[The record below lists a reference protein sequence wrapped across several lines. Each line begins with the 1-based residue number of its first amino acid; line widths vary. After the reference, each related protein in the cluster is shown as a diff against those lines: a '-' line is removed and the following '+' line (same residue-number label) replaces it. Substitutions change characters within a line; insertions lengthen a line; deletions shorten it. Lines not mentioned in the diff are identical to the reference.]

1 MKKLIIFIISIVL
14 LGSCNQTKF
23 ISNGVTDNK
32 PLIFEDEY
40 QCKNLKEINLEGS
53 AFWGIPKSTEL
64 SKDAKHNSGRI
75 ISFNGVRI
83 MGSNKLLPVLGMIAY
98 TAVIGTGLNV
108 IFGTKDNF
116 WFVDNFGNAYYE
128 SKSRLPLFPAMIIG
142 VPLAGA
148 LNNLTFSHSALGIA
162 GSGLNFK
169 LITDNPD
176 VDIFYYPKYEISNSI
191 RFWTQKAY
199 LKANVKGATQIIS
212 SEMNLIKKRKT
223 SNSKVSNSNIKN
235 SLTIDKN
242 DFITFKNQEL
252 KSNYEI
258 IVDYN
263 KLSYRGFY
271 VKKENGKV
279 TLKNIEKLSDEKWI
293 QVYND
298 KTKTYSFPKNSVTG
312 YKK

>member
-1 MKKLIIFIISIVL
+1 MFSVVL

-83 MGSNKLLPVLGMIAY
+83 MGSNKLLPVIGMIAY
-98 TAVIGTGLNV
+98 TAVVGTGLNLV
-108 IFGTKDNF
+108 
-116 WFVDNFGNAYYE
+116 FGNKTELIYVDPNGYSWNDIYA
-128 SKSRLPLFPAMIIG
+128 SKPRLPLIPAMIIG

-148 LNNLTFSHSALGIA
+148 LNNLTFSNSALGVA
-162 GSGLNFK
+162 GSGLNYK

-176 VDIFYYPKYEISNSI
+176 IDIFYYPKYEISNKI
-191 RFWTQKAY
+191 NFWDQKAY
-199 LKANVKGATQIIS
+199 LKANVKGATQLVS
-212 SEMNLIKKRKT
+212 SDLNLNKKRKI
-223 SNSKVSNSNIKN
+223 SNSKVSNIKK
-235 SLTIDKN
+235 SLSIDKN

-258 IVDYN
+258 ILVYN
-263 KLSYRGFY
+263 KLFYRGLF
-271 VKKENGKV
+271 VKKEKGKV
-279 TLKNIEKLSDEKWI
+279 TLKNIEKLSDEKWM

-298 KTKTYSFPKNSVTG
+298 KNKTYSFPKTSVTG
-312 YKK
+312 YKE

>member
-1 MKKLIIFIISIVL
+1 MKKLIIFMFSIVL
-14 LGSCNQTKF
+14 LGSCNHTKY
-23 ISNGVTDNK
+23 ISNGLSDNK

-40 QCKNLKEINLEGS
+40 QCKNLKELNLEGS
-53 AFWGIPKSTEL
+53 AFWGIPRSTEL

-83 MGSNKLLPVLGMIAY
+83 MGSTKLLPVIGMIAY
-98 TAVIGTGLNV
+98 TAVVGTSLSAV
-108 IFGTKDNF
+108 FGQKVDYYDN
-116 WFVDNFGNAYYE
+116 WGYPYY
-128 SKSRLPLFPAMIIG
+128 KQRLPLLPAMVLGIPI
-142 VPLAGA
+142 AGA
-148 LNNLTFSHSALGIA
+148 LNNLTFSNSALGVA
-162 GSGLNFK
+162 GSGINYK

-191 RFWTQKAY
+191 KFWNQKAY

-212 SEMNLIKKRKT
+212 SELNLTKKSKT
-223 SNSKVSNSNIKN
+223 SNSKIKN

-263 KLSYRGFY
+263 KFSYRGFY

-298 KTKTYSFPKNSVTG
+298 KTKTYSFPKSSVTG